1 MPKMVILMSATN
13 TLPAIHASMLLL
25 QMEFSADGAL
35 EEPLTTKIREI
46 PHSNAEVIRQESH
59 MISLAQLNS
68 ELPTAVAST
77 ATSLLINALKL
88 KLDNSQ
94 PWRHATRLAQW

>member
-1 MPKMVILMSATN
+1 
-13 TLPAIHASMLLL
+13 MLLL
-25 QMEFSADGAL
+25 QMELSADGAL
-35 EEPLTTKIREI
+35 EEPSPTKIRET
-46 PHSNAEVIRQESH
+46 PHSNVVDLRLDNH

-68 ELPTAVAST
+68 ELLTAVAST

-94 PWRHATRLAQW
+94 PWRHVTRLAQW